1 MANRSNSNSSHQAR
15 RTGGINPTLVGAV
28 FLGICILIAGLNIGG
43 GLRKLNKTI
52 TETQFSDNNTVTTP
66 SELSVGQKKYL
77 TEKEAGKYLNLST
90 DRILELISKGEIAE
104 YVKTETGQSGAE
116 YSISADT
123 LDAWF
128 DNAAYQMKI
137 KNNSITIPEDEE

>member
-1 MANRSNSNSSHQAR
+1 MATRSSSHQTR
-15 RTGGINPTLVGAV
+15 RTGGINPTLIGAV

-52 TETQFSDNNTVTTP
+52 TETQFSDNNTVSTP
-66 SELSVGQKKYL
+66 SELSIGQKKYL
-77 TEKEAGKYLNLST
+77 TEKEAGEYLNLST

-104 YVKTETGQSGAE
+104 YVKTETG
-116 YSISADT
+116 YSISVDM

-128 DNAAYQMKI
+128 DNEAYQMKI
-137 KNNSITIPEDEE
+137 KNNSITLPDDEE

>member
-1 MANRSNSNSSHQAR
+1 MANRSSSNQTR

-43 GLRKLNKTI
+43 GLRKLNKTM
-52 TETQFSDNNTVTTP
+52 TETQFSSTNTVNTP

-77 TEKEAGKYLNLST
+77 TESEAGKYLNLST
-90 DRILELISKGEIAE
+90 DRILELISNGEIAE
-104 YVKTETGQSGAE
+104 YVKTETGQGGAE
-116 YSISADT
+116 YSISVDI

-137 KNNSITIPEDEE
+137 KNNSITLPDDE

>member
-1 MANRSNSNSSHQAR
+1 MATRSSSHQTR
-15 RTGGINPTLVGAV
+15 RTGGINPTLIGAV

-52 TETQFSDNNTVTTP
+52 TETQFSDNNTVNTP

-77 TEKEAGKYLNLST
+77 TEKEAGEYLNLST

-104 YVKTETGQSGAE
+104 YVKTEDG
-116 YSISADT
+116 YSISVDM

-128 DNAAYQMKI
+128 DNEAYQMKI
-137 KNNSITIPEDEE
+137 KNNSITLPDDEE